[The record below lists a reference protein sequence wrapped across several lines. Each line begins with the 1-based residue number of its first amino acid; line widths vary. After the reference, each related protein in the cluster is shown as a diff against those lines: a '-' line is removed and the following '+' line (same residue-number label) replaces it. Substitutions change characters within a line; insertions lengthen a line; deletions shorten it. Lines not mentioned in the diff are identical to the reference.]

1 MFSLFKLG
9 SEKMKVFKTIFL
21 CMVLI
26 FALAG
31 CGNSHA
37 EADKTVKHVDAL
49 LVINNERLREICPE
63 LNVLSAFEKADN
75 TLSVAARSIAEIITM
90 HGVINLDFRDVCTVL
105 KDGGVAI
112 MSTGYGEGENR
123 VSKAIESAL
132 HSPLLNNNDIFNSK
146 KVLLSISFCAE
157 NEGDTLMMEEM
168 NEVHDFMSKFHDDV
182 ETKWGLNTDPS
193 LGKQVKITIL
203 ATGFGI
209 NNVPGINDRMNAQAE
224 SRRQIEIERN
234 EENDERREQYYGND
248 KKNTLRRRPRYFLF
262 GLDDLD
268 NEEIISLVELTPTYK
283 RSKESLQDIKAKS
296 YNNLPIEL
304 EAAAAPA
311 EPTTPGSV
319 ISF

>member
-1 MFSLFKLG
+1 
-9 SEKMKVFKTIFL
+9 
-21 CMVLI
+21 
-26 FALAG
+26 
-31 CGNSHA
+31 
-37 EADKTVKHVDAL
+37 
-49 LVINNERLREICPE
+49 
-63 LNVLSAFEKADN
+63 
-75 TLSVAARSIAEIITM
+75 M

-209 NNVPGINDRMNAQAE
+209 NNVPGIDERINAQAE

-283 RSKESLQDIKAKS
+283 RSKESFQDIKAKS
-296 YNNLPIEL
+296 YNNMPIEL
-304 EAAAAPA
+304 ETAPAPA
-311 EPTTPGSV
+311 EPAAPGSV